1 MNASQTHVDAFTLL
15 RDPGDDSVLSYRHRV
30 LADRA
35 ANDAP
40 PGSDSYSVLRRVE
53 SGDLEVVTDPNV
65 GPTIPTCL
73 ECGCT
78 EQFACEGGCSW
89 AGPNVCSSCLA
100 PQMKP
105 RDEIENKLEAMQRQ
119 RDLTGYER
127 LAVMQIE
134 LLLDIR
140 DLLSAAFVPPT
151 LRGTPEQIARLK
163 ELFAE
168 DAPRGRILTLG
179 DI

>member
-1 MNASQTHVDAFTLL
+1 MNGNRLHIDQFSLIENVKTGHVHSFRHLVRTAAEAYSMNAHDATVEITELVKKGEL
-15 RDPGDDSVLSYRHRV
+15 KLS
-30 LADRA
+30 
-35 ANDAP
+35 
-40 PGSDSYSVLRRVE
+40 
-53 SGDLEVVTDPNV
+53 TDGNPS
-65 GPTIPTCL
+65 IPTCL

-105 RDEIENKLEAMQRQ
+105 RDEIEDKLDAMQRQ

-179 DI
+179 